1 MRRRRASRG
10 VMLRASS
17 RDEGRPLTFC
27 TQDWIAF
34 ASVSIS
40 DLTERN
46 RAAQELFAPL
56 AATYDRY
63 AQPVQPRPRSS
74 LALVSRLAFEARPE
88 DTILD
93 VATATAAVAL
103 ELARRYGCRVVG
115 VDQSA
120 EMLAAGRARVRA
132 AGLNDRVEL
141 GEARA
146 EASPSTFCAAAIRR
160 AWLAR
165 PPRVGWS
172 DRGGSASPRSP
183 SRARPPTRGARR
195 RAAPA

>member
-1 MRRRRASRG
+1 
-10 VMLRASS
+10 MLRASS

-103 ELARRYGCRVVG
+103 ELARRYR
-115 VDQSA
+115 
-120 EMLAAGRARVRA
+120 LPRRRGRPERGDARGR
-132 AGLNDRVEL
+132 
-141 GEARA
+141 
-146 EASPSTFCAAAIRR
+146 PC
-160 AWLAR
+160 AR
-165 PPRVGWS
+165 PGR
-172 DRGGSASPRSP
+172 
-183 SRARPPTRGARR
+183 RP
-195 RAAPA
+195 